1 MHHTALL
8 SKIEKMVS
16 FGFNNKCQ
24 ILDHISFKKLEGF
37 LIKIVRQMSL
47 SLMIGELIFISRDV
61 LRTNPTISLDKVG
74 GD

>member
-1 MHHTALL
+1 MPNFR
-8 SKIEKMVS
+8 SY
-16 FGFNNKCQ
+16 
-24 ILDHISFKKLEGF
+24 SFKKLEGF